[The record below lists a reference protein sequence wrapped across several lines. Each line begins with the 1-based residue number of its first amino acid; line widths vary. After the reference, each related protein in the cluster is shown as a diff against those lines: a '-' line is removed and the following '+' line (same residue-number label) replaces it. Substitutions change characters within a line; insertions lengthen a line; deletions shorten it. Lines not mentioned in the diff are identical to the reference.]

1 MVYVTIVGLIV
12 LAIISFLF
20 LMVLGNHKISYSKET
35 LEVGPDTL
43 PGKRIYYT
51 ATTSFALFTLVS
63 AIVLLM
69 GAV

>member
-20 LMVLGNHKISYSKET
+20 LMVLSNHKISYSKET
-35 LEVGPDTL
+35 LEAGPDTL